1 VQLDQRAEGLSVL
14 AAADVGIIRTSHPR
28 FTQNSGRNGEKD
40 RMRNLGPWP
49 KGVSGNPGGRPKTP
63 ITEAMQ
69 RMLVE
74 PHIAV
79 STNDLRRLVPFRRRL
94 TDANSAHTAN
104 GFMTVG
110 LLTELGGD
118 PMAAYFAMQAGNIR
132 IYEEGPICRILPS
145 FPYSR
150 S

>member
-1 VQLDQRAEGLSVL
+1 
-14 AAADVGIIRTSHPR
+14 
-28 FTQNSGRNGEKD
+28 
-40 RMRNLGPWP
+40 
-49 KGVSGNPGGRPKTP
+49 
-63 ITEAMQ
+63 MQ